1 MSISDRLDETTEQA
15 ARVIGSV
22 MSRWDMD
29 GRPDV
34 DGGIDTLIA
43 RTLADA
49 GLLAPSPN
57 PAPWWRVVGPDGGVW
72 CETSSESEARQKSR
86 PGDALQ
92 RLWETPPVNQWR
104 TEREES

>member
-1 MSISDRLDETTEQA
+1 MSISDRLDETTEQS

-43 RTLADA
+43 RALAEA
-49 GLLAPSPN
+49 GLLAPAPLAEVQADAWDEGWEACHAFMGRGIFPPRTN
-57 PAPWWRVVGPDGGVW
+57 PYRNGAG
-72 CETSSESEARQKSR
+72 Q
-86 PGDALQ
+86 
-92 RLWETPPVNQWR
+92 
-104 TEREES
+104 

>member
-1 MSISDRLDETTEQA
+1 MSISDRLDEIEQA

-43 RTLADA
+43 RALTEA
-49 GLLAPSPN
+49 GLLAP
-57 PAPWWRVVGPDGGVW
+57 APLTEIRADNQFG
-72 CETSSESEARQKSR
+72 ETHRRWAT
-86 PGDALQ
+86 D
-92 RLWETPPVNQWR
+92 WEPYPEEPPQ
-104 TEREES
+104 